1 MQDVAVI
8 GGGWAG
14 LAASVH
20 LAAAGMRPWLYEAG
34 RELGGRARRAAR
46 LGDDLDNGQHILL
59 GAYRDCLALMRQ
71 VGAEPERLFRRL
83 PFEVRDNQG
92 FRLALPRLPP
102 PLDLAWG
109 LLAARGPTW
118 SEKRRAAFWLNRL
131 RRTGFRL
138 AHDQTVAAWLREAGQ
153 SGILCRQLWEP
164 LCLAAL
170 NTPAEIASAR
180 VFAQVLHDSL
190 GSDAAGATDLLLPR
204 QSLSALL
211 PEPAALWLAR
221 QGARIHTG
229 CRVRPLPV
237 EGGWQVGDRRFCRV
251 VLAVAPWHL
260 ATLLPATPA
269 LPYPSASVPIATL
282 YLHYP
287 AKIAL
292 PFPLMALHGGFG
304 QWLVDRGGGILAA
317 SFSGEGAWTAAS
329 GAQLAEA
336 LHAEIAGIVP
346 VGDLPRWQFVRE
358 RRATFACTPDLVR
371 APQKTPW
378 PGLFLAGDHTWAAYP
393 ATLEGAVRSGLA
405 AARLCLEADGSAC

>member
-1 MQDVAVI
+1 MI

-14 LAASVH
+14 IAAAVH

-34 RELGGRARRAAR
+34 RALGGRARRAVR

-59 GAYRDCLALMRQ
+59 GAYRDSLALMRQ
-71 VGAEPERLFRRL
+71 VGAEPERLLCRL
-83 PFEVRDNQG
+83 PFQMRDNQG

-102 PLDLAWG
+102 PFNLVWG
-109 LLAARGPTW
+109 LLAARGPGW
-118 SEKRRAAFWLNRL
+118 GEKLRAALWLNRL
-131 RRTGFRL
+131 RHADFHL
-138 AHDQTVAAWLREAGQ
+138 PHDQTVAAWLAAAGQ
-153 SGILCRQLWEP
+153 AGVLCRQLWQP

-170 NTPAEIASAR
+170 NTPAETASAR
-180 VFAQVLHDSL
+180 IFAQVLRDSL
-190 GSDAAGATDLLLPR
+190 GSSETGATDLLLPR

-211 PEPAALWLAR
+211 PEPAARWLLR

-229 CRVRPLPV
+229 CRVRPQPV
-237 EGGWQVGDRRFCRV
+237 AGGWQVGDQRFHQV
-251 VLAVAPWHL
+251 VVAVAPWHL
-260 ATLLPATPA
+260 AALLPAAPA
-269 LPYPSASVPIATL
+269 LPCPTASAPIATL

-287 AKIAL
+287 AEVSL

-317 SFSGEGAWTAAS
+317 SFSGDGAWTAQS
-329 GAQLAEA
+329 GAALAEA

-405 AARLCLEADGSAC
+405 AARLCLDAAA